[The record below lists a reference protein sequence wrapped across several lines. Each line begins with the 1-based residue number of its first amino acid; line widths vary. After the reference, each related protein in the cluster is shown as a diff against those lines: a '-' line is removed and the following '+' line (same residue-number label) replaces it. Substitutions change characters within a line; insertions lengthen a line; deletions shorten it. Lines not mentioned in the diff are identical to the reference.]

1 MDLKHE
7 EKTGCLCFG
16 LAVSLLFPSRAP
28 KALTSSPHVCGHCL
42 SPASCAASWA
52 DVPCVA
58 LPGAGALMQVSSL
71 SRDTQSSSS
80 GPANTHLCG
89 KGGTTCC
96 ILQPALENT
105 VALVSPRKLGL
116 YSDY

>member
-1 MDLKHE
+1 MKRKLVA
-7 EKTGCLCFG
+7 CALALLSLCCFQAE
-16 LAVSLLFPSRAP
+16 LPKPSPR
-28 KALTSSPHVCGHCL
+28 VCGHCL

-96 ILQPALENT
+96 ILQPVLENT